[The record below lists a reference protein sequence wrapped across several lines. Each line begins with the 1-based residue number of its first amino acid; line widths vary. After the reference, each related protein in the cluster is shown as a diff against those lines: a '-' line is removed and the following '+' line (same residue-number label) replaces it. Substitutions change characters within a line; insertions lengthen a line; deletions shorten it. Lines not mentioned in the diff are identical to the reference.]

1 MGKSLRF
8 FLTATLFIIMHSSF
22 VCAVDSAKPEQSGQP
37 LQILNINPS
46 GEDVPAGRQIVFQ
59 FNRPVVPVGRM
70 DRKDWEIPIT
80 ITPSLKGQWRWLN
93 TSSLALILDEKSALS
108 PATKY
113 KIVINPGIKAE
124 DGATLKEAVKHT
136 FITER
141 PQAEDAWF
149 KIWQAPGMPVIRVT
163 FNQPVTQ
170 DSVKKH
176 LYVQAPEGKQ
186 KRIILNVGPDPE
198 DKDAP
203 IFLPLPE
210 ENLALVTAS
219 DRTATGSSSDNLS
232 VHGFL
237 KLLGES
243 MAKGNSYG
251 AIANEPA
258 PTKDKETGS
267 KSQSLEARKVWL
279 ISPEE
284 ELQLD
289 IDAHLK
295 VEPGLVSALG
305 PEKGAEDRILVSF
318 FTFPSFSFLGI
329 ECTDNNKKDFLL
341 ELGKSSAMDYLCN
354 PLQSVSL
361 VFSSPVDKEEIKK
374 HFVITPDLAGGRTDY
389 DPWGDEESYSELN
402 SPHSRGQKYSVRLPG
417 PLKAAQSYIVKCGAA
432 NIHDQFGRSLQSPI
446 DIKFAT
452 DHRLP
457 DFNFINQ
464 IAVLEKNV
472 DSDMPFV
479 VTNLNKTTLTY
490 DRLTAMGK
498 DNSLKRDL
506 AMPKVKD
513 LAVKIPSHVREMLGG
528 KSGAVKGMVST
539 EPSVSKEYRDRWFF
553 AEITPFQVHIK
564 LGHFNTMAWVTDF
577 ATGQPVSDATVK
589 IYKDTYSAMSYNPE
603 ILSSA
608 ITEADGIAT
617 LAGTEKIDPALN
629 LSRAYDKDKQ
639 RLFVRVEKGEDIALL
654 PLDQDFNIYA
664 GQVSNYS
671 VWSYMREQ
679 YGHIHAWGTT
689 AQGVYRAGDT
699 VQYKLYVRNQ
709 SNEAFVPPPAK
720 SYSLKI
726 IDPMGK
732 TIHEVKDFTLSDFG
746 AWQGEFTVP
755 KTGAVGWYQFELSS
769 SFVKTAWEPMRVLVS
784 DFTPSPFKVT
794 TDVNG
799 QNFKPGDEMKVTT
812 QARLHSGGPYADA
825 STRVTVTLK
834 SREFS
839 PDSPSARGFSFDTFA
854 PETLPEQVMNQTDSQ
869 VDNKGDLNTSFTL
882 PDSNILYGQLYTESA
897 VRDDRG
903 KYIAGGATAGFA
915 ARDRFVGLRQN
926 AWVLQ
931 QDKEGSMDVLAV
943 DPEGKPVAGIPVTL
957 KVEHMETVAARV
969 KGAGNA
975 YLTQYNHQWAE
986 DEKRILT
993 SRDQALP
1000 FTFTPKKSGLY
1011 RLTATIKDT
1020 RGREHSTRMEQW
1032 VMGKGEVLW
1041 EENEKNSLEIVAE
1054 KKGYKV
1060 GETARYLVKNPFPGA
1075 KALITIERYGI
1086 LKHWVQTLD
1095 SSTPVIEFK
1104 VEKDF
1109 IPGYFFSVVIM
1120 SPRVDKPLGED
1131 EVDLGKPAFRMG
1143 YVETPVAD
1151 PYKQVTVE
1159 VKPEKITYKPGD
1171 RVKVDLHVTL
1181 PYDPGSEPVELAVAV
1196 LDEAVFDLIAGG
1208 RDYFDPYKGFYTIDG
1223 LDVDNFSLILQ
1234 LVGRQKFEKKG
1245 ADPAGDGGV
1254 ELGLR
1259 SVFKFVSY
1267 WNPSIKPDKDGKA
1280 SIDFEVPDNLTGWR
1294 VLAMAVTPT
1303 DKMGLGEGHFAV
1315 NRPTEI
1321 RPVMPNQVTEGD
1333 SFQAGFSIMNR
1344 TDKTRELTMTVTAK
1358 GAIET
1363 TAGQNVHQITKT
1375 LTAEPYKR
1383 TTVWLPLTAKGDGK
1397 IKFTAKGGD
1406 SSDQDGVVHEF
1417 EVNKM
1422 SSLETGATYGSSTS
1436 GNITESV
1443 KFPEDIRT
1451 DVGKVYVTLSP
1462 SVIGN
1467 VEGAFGYI
1475 RDYPYACWEQKLTK
1489 GVMAAHYL
1497 NLKKYISNE
1506 FTWDGSKDLPQSMLD
1521 LAASY
1526 QAPNGGMVYYVPD
1539 DRYADPYLSAYTALA
1554 FNWLKDNG
1562 YKVPS
1567 QVESKL
1573 NDYLLLMLRK
1583 DVAPDFYSAGMAS
1596 TVRAVALAAL
1606 AKNKLITLDDLRRYQ
1621 PHIKEMDLFGK
1632 AHFMMATIGI
1642 DGADEMRK
1650 EVFNLIL
1657 SHADQTGGKFIFSE
1671 AFDDSYSRILTSS
1684 LRTNAAVLSAL
1695 VAYGK
1700 TEEGKLL
1707 VGDISFKMVRYITQT
1722 RKQSGRWENTQE
1734 NMFCM
1739 NGLIDYSKVYESENP
1754 SMSIIARLDKESMG
1768 EAKFKDVRDNPVEL
1782 KKPIDTKDH
1791 GRKAAVIL
1799 ERQGEGRFYYSVGLT
1814 YALKD
1819 LKTDPVNAG
1828 IDVRREYSVERDG
1841 KWILLKTPM
1850 ELKRGELVRVDL
1862 YVSLPAARNFV
1873 VVDDPVPGGLEPV
1886 NRDLAT
1892 SSTVDADKA
1901 DSDYAAD
1908 SWWFHYGEWSYY
1920 GMSRWSF
1927 YHLELRH
1934 NAAIFY
1940 SEYLPAGNYHLSY
1953 TAQTIAPGKFTV
1965 MPTHAEEMYDPD
1977 VFGKGGAAMLDV
1989 TMEEGKK

>member
-1 MGKSLRF
+1 MGKSMKLLLVAIIF
-8 FLTATLFIIMHSSF
+8 ITTLNSPGW
-22 VCAVDSAKPEQSGQP
+22 AVDSTKPEIGQP
-37 LQILNINPS
+37 LQILNITPS

-70 DRKDWEIPIT
+70 DRNASEIPIT
-80 ITPSLKGQWRWLN
+80 ITPQLKGQWRWLN
-93 TSSLALILDEKSALS
+93 TSALALMLDEKSALA

-113 KIVINPGIKAE
+113 EILVNQGIKAE
-124 DGATLKEAVKHT
+124 DGATLKEAVKHA

-141 PQAEDAWF
+141 PHAEYAWF
-149 KIWQAPGMPVIRVT
+149 KTWQAPGMPIIRVT

-170 DSVKKH
+170 DSVEKH
-176 LYVQAPEGKQ
+176 LYLQVPESRQ
-186 KRIILNVGPDPE
+186 KRMMLNVSPDPD
-198 DKDAP
+198 DKDTP
-203 IFLPLPE
+203 IILPLPG

-232 VHGFL
+232 VRGFL

-243 MAKGNSYG
+243 MAKANSYG
-251 AIANEPA
+251 AITNEPA
-258 PTKDKETGS
+258 PTKDKETS
-267 KSQSLEARKVWL
+267 PKSQGLEARRVWL
-279 ISPEE
+279 VSPKE

-289 IDAHLK
+289 MDAHLE
-295 VEPGLVSALG
+295 VETGLLSALG
-305 PEKGAEDRILVSF
+305 HEKGIENRILVSF

-329 ECTDNNKKDFLL
+329 ECTDNSKKNVFI
-341 ELGKSSAMDYLCN
+341 EPGKTSAVDTLCN

-361 VFSSPVDKEEIKK
+361 VFSSPVDKEEVKK
-374 HFVITPDLAGGRTDY
+374 HFVITPDLAGGNTDY
-389 DPWGDEESYSELN
+389 DPWGDEESYSYLN

-432 NIHDQFGRSLQSPI
+432 KIHDQFRRSLQSPI

-457 DFNFINQ
+457 DFNLINQ

-472 DSDMPFV
+472 DSDMPLV

-490 DRLTAMGK
+490 DRLTSVGK
-498 DNSLKRDL
+498 DSSLKRDL

-513 LAVKIPSHVREMLGG
+513 LAVKIPSHVRAMLGG
-528 KSGAVKGMVST
+528 KSGVVKGTVST

-553 AEITPFQVHIK
+553 AEVTPFQVHVK

-577 ATGQPVSDATVK
+577 ATGQPVSGATAK

-603 ILSSA
+603 ILSSSV
-608 ITEADGIAT
+608 TEADGIAT
-617 LAGTEKIDPALN
+617 LAGTEKIDPELK
-629 LSRAYDKDKQ
+629 LTHAYDKDRQ
-639 RLFVRVEKGEDIALL
+639 RFFVRVEKGDDIALL

-664 GQVSNYS
+664 GQVSNYT

-709 SNEAFVPPPAK
+709 NNETFVPAPSK
-720 SYSLKI
+720 SYNLKV

-732 TIHEVKDFTLSDFG
+732 AIHEVKDFTLSDFG

-769 SFVKTAWEPMRVLVS
+769 SFVKTTWEPMRVLVS
-784 DFTPSPFKVT
+784 DFTPSPFKVI

-799 QNFKPGDEMKVTT
+799 HNFKPGDEMKIST

-825 STRVTVTLK
+825 STRVTATLK
-834 SREFS
+834 SREFN
-839 PDSPSARGFSFDTFA
+839 PDNPTARGFLFDTYV
-854 PETLPEQVMNQTDSQ
+854 PETQPEQVMNQTEDNVDS
-869 VDNKGDLNTSFTL
+869 KGDLTTSFTL
-882 PDSNILYGQLYTESA
+882 SDSNILFGRLIAESA

-903 KYIAGGATAGFA
+903 KYIAGSATANFA

-926 AWVLQ
+926 SWILQ
-931 QDKEGSMDVLAV
+931 QDKEGSMNVLAV
-943 DPEGKPVAGIPVTL
+943 DAEGRPVAGIPVAI

-975 YLTQYNHQWAE
+975 YLTQYTHQWTE
-986 DEKRILT
+986 TEKSMIT
-993 SRDQALP
+993 SSDQAQP
-1000 FTFTPKKSGLY
+1000 FAFTPKKSGLY
-1011 RLTATIKDT
+1011 RITATIKDT
-1020 RGREHSTRMEQW
+1020 KAREHSTRMEQW

-1060 GETARYLVKNPFPGA
+1060 EETARYLVKNPFPGA
-1075 KALITIERYGI
+1075 KALITIERYGV

-1109 IPGYFFSVVIM
+1109 IPGYFLSVVIM
-1120 SPRVDKPLGED
+1120 SQRVDKPLGVD

-1143 YVETPVAD
+1143 YVETPVSD

-1159 VKPEKITYKPGD
+1159 VKPEKTTYKPGD
-1171 RVKVDLHVTL
+1171 KVKVDMHVTF
-1181 PYDPGSEPVELAVAV
+1181 PYDPGSEPVELAVVV

-1208 RDYFDPYKGFYTIDG
+1208 RDYFDPYKGFYTVDG

-1280 SIDFEVPDNLTGWR
+1280 SIEFEVPDNLTGWR

-1344 TDKTRELTMTVTAK
+1344 TDKTRELTMSITAK
-1358 GAIET
+1358 GAIEMQ
-1363 TAGQNVHQITKT
+1363 AGLTVQQVTRT

-1383 TTVWLPLTAKGDGK
+1383 TTVWLPLTAKGEGK

-1406 SSDQDGVVHEF
+1406 ASDQDGIVHEL
-1417 EVNKM
+1417 EVHKM
-1422 SSLETGATYGSSTS
+1422 SSLETGASYGSSTS
-1436 GNITESV
+1436 GNVTESV
-1443 KFPEDIRT
+1443 QFPEAIRT

-1467 VEGAFGYI
+1467 VEGAFSYI

-1489 GVMAAHYL
+1489 GVMAAHYQ
-1497 NLKKYISNE
+1497 NLKKYVPDE
-1506 FTWDGSKDLPQSMLD
+1506 FIWDGSKDLPQSMLD
-1521 LAASY
+1521 VAASY
-1526 QAPNGGMVYYVPD
+1526 QAPNGSMVYYVPE

-1554 FNWLKDNG
+1554 FNWLKDSG
-1562 YKVPS
+1562 YNVPS
-1567 QVESKL
+1567 QVEHKL
-1573 NDYLLLMLRK
+1573 NEYLLLMLRK

-1606 AKNKLITLDDLRRYQ
+1606 ARNNLITLDDLRRYQ

-1642 DGADEMRK
+1642 TGAEEMSK

-1657 SHADQTGGKFIFSE
+1657 SHADQTGGKFVFSE

-1684 LRTNAAVLSAL
+1684 LRTNATVLSAL

-1700 TEEGKLL
+1700 TEEGKAL
-1707 VGDISFKMVRYITQT
+1707 VGDIPFKMVRFITQT

-1739 NGLIDYSKVYESENP
+1739 NGLIDYAKVYESEKP
-1754 SMSIIARLDKESMG
+1754 TMSIIARLDKKSLG
-1768 EAKFKDVRDNPVEL
+1768 DVKFKDVRDNPVEL
-1782 KKPIDTKDH
+1782 KRPIDVKDP
-1791 GRKAAVIL
+1791 GRKAAVML

-1814 YALKD
+1814 YALKA

-1892 SSTVDADKA
+1892 ASTVDADKA
-1901 DSDYAAD
+1901 KSDYAAD
-1908 SWWFHYGEWSYY
+1908 SWWFHYGEWAYY
-1920 GMSRWSF
+1920 DMSRWSF
-1927 YHLELRH
+1927 YHQELRY

-1953 TAQTIAPGKFTV
+1953 TAQAIAPGTFTV

-1977 VFGKGGAAMLDV
+1977 VFGKGGAAMLKV
-1989 TMEEGKK
+1989 NREEGKK